1 MVVVLVV
8 VVVVVVVNVIVVY
21 LPDHTIFNLRL
32 LKLLMLLLLLL
43 LKTLMLWPSFWLLV
57 YGHFHVQPIY
67 SVGVVLSLGL

>member
-1 MVVVLVV
+1 MVVVL

-32 LKLLMLLLLLL
+32 LKLLMLLLL